1 MLLDRIFSNRS
12 PSIFRDN
19 MVKKSINPGKKAPT
33 KLLYREIC
41 LLEIEFYNLKASP
54 FRAGMANS
62 YKLPKAL
69 VLEELYGFW

>member
-54 FRAGMANS
+54 FRAGMDI
-62 YKLPKAL
+62 YKPSWAL
-69 VLEELYGFW
+69 VLEGLYGFWR